1 MQITSRNGCSENNS
15 AHDRNFMP
23 NSIRV
28 QREHK
33 PVPEKRTDNNRI
45 VREAG
50 RKSIFCMRSGNAA
63 RRQFSRV
70 PFYDSDKT
78 AQERPNLYA
87 GDYIHFPSESS
98 KRPEDES

>member
-23 NSIRV
+23 NSIGV

-33 PVPEKRTDNNRI
+33 PVPEKRTDKTELFVKQGENRYSAWDLATP
-45 VREAG
+45 RAD
-50 RKSIFCMRSGNAA
+50 N
-63 RRQFSRV
+63 SRV
-70 PFYDSDKT
+70 PFYDSDKA
-78 AQERPNLYA
+78 AQERPNLFA

-98 KRPEDES
+98 KRPEDDS